1 MPDPATSFRL
11 RDIAVPAFGPSL
23 LYGVSN
29 GAILP
34 VIALSARELGASMA
48 ASGLIVA
55 LVGIGS
61 LVSNIP
67 AALFTA
73 RHGERRSMVAAA
85 LFSALAMLLCIFA
98 SSIWMLGAG
107 VFMVGVASSV
117 FLLARQ
123 GYMIDAVPVG
133 MRARAL
139 STLAGTMRIGV
150 FAGPFAGAALI
161 HLMDLQGA
169 YWVALA
175 AVLGAG
181 VIAALA
187 PDMKAPPVEG
197 EAPRA
202 RPRIPEIFRAHR
214 QVYLTLGLGIL
225 LVSAV
230 RASRQVVIPL
240 WADHLGIDAA
250 ATSLIYGLVAAVDM
264 SVFYPAGVLMDR
276 RGRRAVALPSSL
288 LMGLAL
294 IGIALSG
301 GTASFVI
308 VAMLLGLGN
317 GISSGIV
324 MTLGADAAPAHGR
337 TEFLGLWRFMA
348 DLGSSFGPV
357 LLSGLTALVSLAAGV
372 AALGGLGLAAAA
384 VFWHRLPRGAGGP
397 QR

>member
-133 MRARAL
+133 MRAGRCPRWPSPCGSAC
-139 STLAGTMRIGV
+139 SRGRS
-150 FAGPFAGAALI
+150 P
-161 HLMDLQGA
+161 
-169 YWVALA
+169 
-175 AVLGAG
+175 
-181 VIAALA
+181 
-187 PDMKAPPVEG
+187 APP
-197 EAPRA
+197 
-202 RPRIPEIFRAHR
+202 
-214 QVYLTLGLGIL
+214 
-225 LVSAV
+225 
-230 RASRQVVIPL
+230 
-240 WADHLGIDAA
+240 
-250 ATSLIYGLVAAVDM
+250 
-264 SVFYPAGVLMDR
+264 
-276 RGRRAVALPSSL
+276 
-288 LMGLAL
+288 
-294 IGIALSG
+294 
-301 GTASFVI
+301 
-308 VAMLLGLGN
+308 
-317 GISSGIV
+317 
-324 MTLGADAAPAHGR
+324 
-337 TEFLGLWRFMA
+337 
-348 DLGSSFGPV
+348 
-357 LLSGLTALVSLAAGV
+357 
-372 AALGGLGLAAAA
+372 
-384 VFWHRLPRGAGGP
+384 
-397 QR
+397 